1 MALFKNRKTNK
12 LEDLN
17 GSYGAYKAADA
28 SPGHRLN
35 PNLSGKEQMNNG
47 TRVPGVNRPNTSA
60 DYNAKQDQ
68 LARVKNT
75 KVPGVKAPE
84 SKGYSYSTTH
94 KPGQGGLENPP
105 ARTPGA

>member
-47 TRVPGVNRPNTSA
+47 TRVPGRPNTAADNGTLVPGVNRPNTSA
-60 DYNAKQDQ
+60 DYKAKQGT
-68 LARVKNT
+68 LARVQSA
-75 KVPGVKAPE
+75 KVPGVK
-84 SKGYSYSTTH
+84 
-94 KPGQGGLENPP
+94 KPGM
-105 ARTPGA
+105 